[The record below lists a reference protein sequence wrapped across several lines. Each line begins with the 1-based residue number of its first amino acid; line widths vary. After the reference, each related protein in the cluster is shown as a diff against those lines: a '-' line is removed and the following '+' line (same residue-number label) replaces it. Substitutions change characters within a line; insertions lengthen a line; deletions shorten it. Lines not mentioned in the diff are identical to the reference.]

1 MTLPQMLRTGQWCSA
16 AGDDAVAQ
24 DSRKDCAR
32 AAAVAL
38 ADDSKGNA
46 SYDINGPQ
54 ALTMIKIVGFV
65 REVTGKPIRVIAQT
79 SEQLSA
85 SMATAGVPGFLISLL
100 GAFHFNT
107 KMGTRPWSPMR
118 SRSSRAPRRQCLRE
132 PGCA

>member
-1 MTLPQMLRTGQWCSA
+1 MTLPQMLRTGQWRSA
-16 AGDDAVAQ
+16 ADDDAVAQ

-65 REVTGKPIRVIAQT
+65 REVTGKPIRVISQT

-100 GAFHFNT
+100 GAFHLNT
-107 KMGTRPWSPMR
+107 KMGTQLAGTA
-118 SRSSRAPRRQCLRE
+118 SSMLARAWLRL
-132 PGCA
+132 GALGA